1 MVTFFLV
8 HPFFFFNSL
17 QDYTESGASIE
28 HKFTPCRKAAEEAVL
43 IDWRRE
49 EQTIS
54 SGSVKS
60 GLTCSGE
67 LSKSD
72 SPPFSQPGA
81 REEEP
86 LKVPGSRHSA
96 ETP

>member
-1 MVTFFLV
+1 MVTFSLV
-8 HPFFFFNSL
+8 HPFFGFFTSL
-17 QDYTESGASIE
+17 QDYTESSGSI
-28 HKFTPCRKAAEEAVL
+28 KLTPHRKAAEEAVL
-43 IDWRRE
+43 MEWRRE
-49 EQTIS
+49 ELTIS
-54 SGSVKS
+54 SGSVKY

-72 SPPFSQPGA
+72 SPPFSQPGG

-86 LKVPGSRHSA
+86 LKVPDSRHSA